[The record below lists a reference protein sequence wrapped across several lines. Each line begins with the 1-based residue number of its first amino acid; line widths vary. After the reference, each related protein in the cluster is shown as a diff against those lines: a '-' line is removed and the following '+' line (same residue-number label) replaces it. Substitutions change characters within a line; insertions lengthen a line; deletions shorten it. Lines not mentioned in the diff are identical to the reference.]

1 MTLFREQAETFS
13 CFSDFSPE
21 EKTQYNLLKNY
32 NEILTVS
39 QNVLKIPNV
48 CSQIRTQI
56 PLKSNDLTYEMHVL
70 FNSILLCSMICVYFY
85 FS

>member
-39 QNVLKIPNV
+39 QNVLKIFQMSAV
-48 CSQIRTQI
+48 
-56 PLKSNDLTYEMHVL
+56 K
-70 FNSILLCSMICVYFY
+70 
-85 FS
+85 